1 MVVARVPPGA
11 TFFDFPGDTG
21 VDIQL
26 STKYR
31 VGIRHAGTMI
41 DGYSAEV
48 TIDVTTT
55 GAATAAP
62 ATGGFQALIGI
73 P

>member
-1 MVVARVPPGA
+1 VVVARLPAGA

-21 VDIQL
+21 VVL
-26 STKYR
+26 AVSTTSR
-31 VGIRHAGTMI
+31 VGIRHYIAAGSV
-41 DGYSAEV
+41 SAEV

-55 GAATAAP
+55 ATPATAP
-62 ATGGFQALIGI
+62 ATGGMGLLVGV